1 MDATGDKKA
10 RKAKELE
17 LWKTWKADP
26 TSQNLE
32 PLMSSM
38 QNMVQFRVNQ
48 FRGAPVPPASIQ
60 GFANVQ
66 VMKALNSYNPGKGAD
81 LQTHVNW
88 HLKKVQSFVIKHQNV
103 GKIPDQRVNN
113 ISQFRVA
120 KEELK
125 EQTGREPD
133 SLSLAE
139 HLGWSQKEVSRM
151 ESELRSD
158 LIASKSPETDTLP
171 ELYSNKE
178 REVLRY
184 IHYDL
189 TPDERLVFE
198 YTLGLYGKPQLSATE
213 ISKRMSISMPKV
225 SRIRNKIDQKLRAR
239 GV

>member
-1 MDATGDKKA
+1 MDTGEK
-10 RKAKELE
+10 RTRQQKELE
-17 LWKTWKADP
+17 LWRTWKKEP
-26 TSQNLE
+26 TAQNLE
-32 PLMSSM
+32 PLMSSL
-38 QNMVQFRVNQ
+38 QNLVQSRVNQ
-48 FRGAPVPPASIQ
+48 FRSAPVPPAAVM

-66 VMKALNSYNPGKGAD
+66 VVKALNSYNPDKGAG
-81 LQTHVNW
+81 LQTHVGW
-88 HLKKVQSFVIKHQNV
+88 HLKKVQTFVIKHQNI

-113 ISQFRVA
+113 ITEFKAA
-120 KEELK
+120 KDELK
-125 EQTGREPD
+125 EKFGREAD
-133 SLSLAE
+133 SLSIAE

-158 LIASKSPETDTLP
+158 LIASKSPEVDTLP
-171 ELYSNKE
+171 EMYSNKE

-198 YTLGLYGKPQLSATE
+198 YTLGLYGKPQISATE
-213 ISKRMSISMPKV
+213 ISKKMNISLPKV